1 MNPQARGAGPSVVD
15 AAAEDAHS
23 RLRHALAWCRRPA
36 HLRRT
41 VRLALLVGLILTA
54 VNQLQVLLEGRADAA
69 TWVRCA
75 ANFVIPFIVANLGL
89 LSARGASPSEGGA
102 CGRGTRDGYDRRR

>member
-1 MNPQARGAGPSVVD
+1 MD
-15 AAAEDAHS
+15 APAEDARS
-23 RLRHALAWCRRPA
+23 RLRYAVARCRRPA

-54 VNQLQVLLEGRADAA
+54 VNQLQVIVEGDATVG

-89 LSARGASPSEGGA
+89 LSARDVAPGEHDVR
-102 CGRGTRDGYDRRR
+102 GRSARDGYDRQR